1 MYEKFYGLKEP
12 PFSLTPDPRL
22 LYLSSHHREAREVL
36 LYGIRERRGF
46 ILLTGEI
53 GSGKTT
59 LSRAL
64 VNDLEDTQTDV
75 ALILNPYLN
84 EVEVLQAI
92 NEELEIEA
100 ASTSRKVL
108 IDSLNRYLL
117 DRYRQ
122 GRNVALILDEAQNLA
137 ESVLE
142 QVRLLGNLETD
153 RQKLIQVVLIGQ
165 PELQVTLQGPHL
177 EQLNQRIAVRYH
189 LRPLEPDEIEP
200 YIHHRLRV
208 AGLSVALEFT
218 PRAVRMIY
226 ELTGGVPRKIN
237 LLCDRALM
245 AGYVASTRT
254 IDDAIIRTAAMDIGA
269 PQTAAVASSPPPR
282 ARRRPLRW
290 IYAAAILVI
299 LATGLFWFAPLEG
312 VSTLWAR
319 WMEQFSRNPSDLP
332 PPVTPTAPP
341 QRIVPTSP
349 APPPPGTVEVRVMPG
364 ADGSTVPVFRLA
376 APRPAEPWTYDADRV
391 VRVTRPEFCRTAT
404 VLTLLA
410 AWGIEVRLED
420 FRNLS
425 PADAPRLDIVAANR
439 DMGLREVEVREG
451 LARALVYDLPLAVE
465 IVDPEKRLSRF
476 VALLHVASDTCTV
489 ADPLAGIQHVPRTL
503 MESFWRRAWI
513 VYFDPDGLD
522 ILTLGARSE
531 AVRILQQALHDLG
544 CYASAPNGEFDEAT
558 SEAIRA
564 LQARFGL
571 PGTGRL
577 DPLTVMLI
585 ASHRHN
591 DRPRLTVG
599 GESPK

>member
-64 VNDLEDTQTDV
+64 VNDLEDAQTDV

-84 EVEVLQAI
+84 EIEILQAI

-100 ASTSRKVL
+100 ASTSRKTL

-117 DRYRQ
+117 DRYQR

-142 QVRLLGNLETD
+142 QIRLLGNLETD
-153 RQKLIQVVLIGQ
+153 QQKLIQVVLIGQ
-165 PELQVTLQGPHL
+165 PELQVTLQGPRL

-200 YIHHRLRV
+200 YIHHRLRA
-208 AGLSVALEFT
+208 AGLSVVLEFT

-269 PQTAAVASSPPPR
+269 PQTAAAAASPAGR
-282 ARRRPLRW
+282 ARRRPPRW
-290 IYAAAILVI
+290 VYAAAIFGV
-299 LATGLFWFAPLEG
+299 LAAGLFSLAPRDEG
-312 VSTLWAR
+312 PALWAR
-319 WMEQFSRNPSDLP
+319 WIGHFSRNPADSGRPVEP
-332 PPVTPTAPP
+332 PASP
-341 QRIVPTSP
+341 QRMVSASP
-349 APPPPGTVEVRVMPG
+349 APPPGTVEVRVVPG

-376 APRPAEPWTYDADRV
+376 TPRPAEPWTYDADRV
-391 VRVTRPEFCRTAT
+391 VRIAQPEFNRTAT
-404 VLTLLA
+404 VLTLLG

-420 FRNLS
+420 FRALS

-439 DMGLREVEVREG
+439 DMGLREVEIHGG
-451 LARALVYDLPLAVE
+451 LARALVYDLPLTVE
-465 IVDPEKRLSRF
+465 VADPEKRLSRY
-476 VALLHVASDTCTV
+476 VALLRVTSDTCTV
-489 ADPLAGIQHVPRTL
+489 ADPRAGIQQVPRVW
-503 MESFWRRAWI
+503 MESFWRRAWV

-522 ILTLGARSE
+522 ILTQGARSE
-531 AVRILQQALHDLG
+531 AVRVLQQALRDLG
-544 CYASAPNGEFDEAT
+544 HYTAAPNGEFDEAT
-558 SEAIRA
+558 GKAIGA
-564 LQARFGL
+564 LQTRFGL
-571 PGTGRL
+571 PATGRL

-585 ASHRHN
+585 ASHRHS
-591 DRPRLTVG
+591 DRPRLTAG
-599 GESPK
+599 GEAPK